1 MTRRSAFIQMHIAA
15 VLFSLSGIFGKLIIS
30 GVAVL
35 VYGRSMFAVLLLTF
49 LLAKSGRLPWSGMSI
64 QRMVN
69 LLAMGLLLVVH
80 WVTFFIGIKVGGVA
94 VATLGFACFPAFVAL
109 LESVLYREP
118 LTKTEYTLLILV
130 SLGLV
135 LVTPSFDFADNA
147 TEGLIWGVV
156 SGFSYAL
163 LTIGNRNVAAKMSG
177 VQVNWWE
184 NLSVMLC
191 LLPFAFTDIPQ
202 VSWLD
207 WVWIASLGLLCTGLS
222 YSFFINGLKVIN
234 ARTAALIIALEP
246 VYAILMAW
254 AIFNEQP
261 GLRML
266 LGGALI
272 IFAVAWSTR
281 PRAEHKKVESKKEHA

>member
-1 MTRRSAFIQMHIAA
+1 MTRRSALIQMHIAA
-15 VLFSLSGIFGKLIIS
+15 LLFGISGIFGKLILS

-35 VYGRSMFAVLLLTF
+35 VFGRAFFAVLSLSLL
-49 LLAKSGRLPWSGMSI
+49 LVKSRRMPWHGVSM
-64 QRMVN
+64 QRIFK
-69 LLAMGLLLVVH
+69 LLAMGLLLVAH

-94 VATLGFACFPAFVAL
+94 VATLGFACFPAFVAI
-109 LESVLYREP
+109 LESVLYREQ
-118 LTKTEYTLLILV
+118 LTRTEYTLIGLV

-135 LVTPSFDFADNA
+135 LVTPSFDFSDRA
-147 TEGLIWGVV
+147 TEGLIWGIA
-156 SGFSYAL
+156 SGFTYAL

-191 LLPFAFTDIPQ
+191 LLPFAFSDISLVP
-202 VSWLD
+202 WLD
-207 WVWIASLGLLCTGLS
+207 WVWIACLGLLCTGLS

-246 VYAILMAW
+246 VYAILVAW
-254 AIFNEQP
+254 MLFHEQP

-266 LGGALI
+266 LGGVLI
-272 IFAVAWSTR
+272 IFAVGWSTR
-281 PRAEHKKVESKKEHA
+281 QKSAG